1 MGTGGAAHN
10 TVPAEG
16 AEALPLAES
25 PECLLTCLVH
35 LSLSQGHGGGGRQDC
50 RALQNDLLG

>member
-1 MGTGGAAHN
+1 MGTGVAAHN

-35 LSLSQGHGGGGRQDC
+35 LSLSQGHGGGG
-50 RALQNDLLG
+50 